1 MATRLKKI
9 RNSLV
14 RNATAVKATGAELTP
29 ASAVALGL
37 MSATAA
43 LIVGLSV
50 TLTATVVL
58 GLIKPKDESFYKAAP
73 YASLAGTGAGALLGL
88 VYGSQASRKKR
99 SHQASGE
106 QTKAWPGWRDFV
118 VTRKVKESEE
128 ITSFYLQPKEPKEPK
143 DKGELPTFQP
153 GQFLIIQLEIPGEA
167 KPIVRT
173 YSLSDYSDRP
183 DTYRL
188 SIKREPSPAD
198 LDVPAGLA
206 SNFMHD
212 HIQAGSVIPAKPP
225 SGKFTLDVR
234 SPLPIGLISNGVGIT
249 PMISMA
255 KAATQLNPDRPIW
268 FVHGAKNGQFH
279 AFRDEIMA
287 VAAQNPNLKLHFA
300 YSRPQAEDS
309 GRYHSTGHVT
319 TELVRSLI
327 SYEAEYFLCG
337 SSPFLTSLRE
347 GLKNAGVPDSRIF
360 FESFMKTRK
369 ATPNSSSSEVSNG
382 QESAE
387 IVFNRAGK
395 TATWTADS
403 TSLLDF
409 AEANDLSPPYS
420 CRQGI
425 CGTCLCKIIE
435 GEVEYVETPTAE
447 IEVGSVLTCVSKP
460 KTAKVVL
467 DL

>member
-14 RNATAVKATGAELTP
+14 RNATAVKATGAKLTP

-43 LIVGLSV
+43 LTVGLSV
-50 TLTATVVL
+50 TLTAVVVL

-73 YASLAGTGAGALLGL
+73 YASLAGTGVGALLGL
-88 VYGSQASRKKR
+88 VYGSQASGKKP

-106 QTKAWPGWRDFV
+106 QTKAGTGWRDFV

-128 ITSFYLQPKEPKEPK
+128 IASFYLQPK

-153 GQFLIIQLEIPGEA
+153 GQFLTVQLEIPGEA
-167 KPIVRT
+167 KPIIRT
-173 YSLSDYSDRP
+173 YSLSDYSELP
-183 DTYRL
+183 DAYRL
-188 SIKREPSPAD
+188 SIKREPSPPD

-212 HIQAGSVIPAKPP
+212 QIQEGSIIPAKPP

-268 FVHGAKNGQFH
+268 FVHGAKNSRFH
-279 AFRDEIMA
+279 AFRNEIMT

-309 GRYHSTGHVT
+309 GHYHSTGHVT

-327 SYEAEYFLCG
+327 SHEAEYFLCG
-337 SSPFLTSLRE
+337 SPPFLASLRE
-347 GLKNAGVPDSRIF
+347 GLKNAGVPDSRVF
-360 FESFMKTRK
+360 FESFMKARK
-369 ATPNSSSSEVSNG
+369 ATSDGSSSEVSNG

-387 IVFNRAGK
+387 IVFDRAGK

-409 AEANDLSPPYS
+409 AEANDLNPPYS

-425 CGTCLCKIIE
+425 CGTCMCKIIE

-447 IEVGSVLTCVSKP
+447 IEAGAVLTCISKP

>member
-9 RNSLV
+9 RNSWV
-14 RNATAVKATGAELTP
+14 RNAAAVKATGAELTP
-29 ASAVALGL
+29 ASAVALGV
-37 MSATAA
+37 MSVTAA
-43 LIVGLSV
+43 LTVGLSV
-50 TLTATVVL
+50 TIAATVVL
-58 GLIKPKDESFYKAAP
+58 GLIKPKGETFYKAAP
-73 YASLAGTGAGALLGL
+73 YASLAGAGAGALLGL
-88 VYGSQASRKKR
+88 AYGSQASSKKQSDR
-99 SHQASGE
+99 AWGE
-106 QTKAWPGWRDFV
+106 QTKAWTGWRDFV

-128 ITSFYLQPKEPKEPK
+128 ITLFYLQPK
-143 DKGELPTFQP
+143 DKGELATFQP
-153 GQFLIIQLEIPGEA
+153 GQFLTIQLEIPEEA

-173 YSLSDYSDRP
+173 YSLSDYGDRP
-183 DTYRL
+183 DAYRL
-188 SIKREPSPAD
+188 SIKREPSPPD

-206 SNFMHD
+206 SNFMHE
-212 HIQAGSVIPAKPP
+212 QVQEGSVILAKPP

-234 SPLPIGLISNGVGIT
+234 SPLPVVLISNGVGIT

-268 FVHGAKNGQFH
+268 FVHGAKNSRSH
-279 AFRDEIMA
+279 AFRDEITA

-327 SYEAEYFLCG
+327 SHEAEYFLCG
-337 SSPFLTSLRE
+337 SPPFLASLRE
-347 GLKNAGVPDSRIF
+347 GLKNAGVRDSRVF
-360 FESFMKTRK
+360 FESFMKAQK
-369 ATPNSSSSEVSNG
+369 ATSDRSSSGVANG

-387 IVFNRAGK
+387 IVFDRAGK
-395 TATWTADS
+395 TATWTAGS

-409 AEANDLSPPYS
+409 AEANDLNPPYS

-425 CGTCLCKIIE
+425 CGTCMCKIID

-447 IEVGSVLTCVSKP
+447 IEAGSDSPASLNLKQQE
-460 KTAKVVL
+460 
-467 DL
+467 